1 MASIF
6 STNSH
11 PEQTEPLTC
20 AALSELSP
28 VKQPLFSHITR
39 AHSVEETIQ
48 QLQITEVN
56 CVERS
61 FQKSE
66 ILDSALSKLETPLRA
81 QVRQRN
87 WGLEHGEPR
96 GFFSCTFH
104 RPDSEPVLHGS
115 FMREV
120 SLSRAEE
127 SELKRALTELVGP
140 LRERYPHQSHQ
151 VYLGLLMSIEA
162 SSQTGNPAHTDYD
175 SVERAMW
182 YPNTNDQALHIPDH
196 QHSVFNR
203 AALFQ
208 SKTPESDFP
217 ELPVYRGQ
225 GGNFFY
231 LKCEHA
237 EASQPLVHWSP
248 PGREQGAL
256 YFRSRVLSE
265 KFEKVLHSGNLI
277 ANYPAS
283 AAKKG

>member
-1 MASIF
+1 
-6 STNSH
+6 
-11 PEQTEPLTC
+11 
-20 AALSELSP
+20 
-28 VKQPLFSHITR
+28 
-39 AHSVEETIQ
+39 VEETLQ
-48 QLQITEVN
+48 QLQNINVN
-56 CVERS
+56 LVERP

-66 ILDSALSKLETPLRA
+66 LLDSALSKLEAPLRA

-96 GFFSCTFH
+96 GFFSCSFH
-104 RPDSEPVLHGS
+104 RPQSEPVLHGS

-127 SELKRALTELVGP
+127 SELKKALTELVGP

-151 VYLGLLMSIEA
+151 VYLGLLMSIKE

-196 QHSVFNR
+196 YHPVFDR
-203 AALFQ
+203 SALFQ
-208 SKTPESDFP
+208 SKAPESDFP

-231 LKCEHA
+231 LKCEHT

-248 PGREQGAL
+248 PGRERGAL

-265 KFEKVLHSGNLI
+265 KFQKVLHSGNLI
-277 ANYPAS
+277 ADYPES